1 MRSNER
7 FRKSLSVD
15 ANDCPRSIVNFFQH
29 QDEARRSTRRLVVL
43 FILAVIAIIIAI
55 DAVLLLVFG
64 GGFTASVS
72 AVPQTFTGLLSSHS
86 ELLLLGSG
94 GTGAAIGLASLYR
107 TASLRD
113 GGGAVARQMGGV
125 PVEADPK
132 DPLRQR
138 LRNVVEEI
146 AIASGVPVPEIYV
159 LEQEP
164 GINAFAAGFSPSD
177 AAVAV
182 TRGTLESLNREELQG
197 VIAHEF
203 SHIFNGDMRLNIRLM
218 GVLFGIMILAIIGR
232 RIVSGARYSSRSRN
246 NGGNAIILFAVALTA
261 IGYIGLFFAR
271 WIKAAVSRQR
281 EYLAD
286 ASAVQFTRNPQGIAG
301 ALKKIAVHSRGASLD
316 GDSEEIAHMLF
327 GQGASAAMFAT
338 HPPII
343 ERIQRIEPGFQA
355 RELADVEKRMQ
366 RESRNKAEEEIAAK
380 KASASKM
387 PFDPRSIIE
396 GIGRPGWE
404 EIVAAAAL
412 AGSLPTTLLSAARST
427 EWAPELLLCVLL
439 DPDPELRDQQL
450 LVIAQR
456 LGSESESQVRH
467 LISSAGQIQPQQ
479 RLPLLEIAF
488 PALKRRPTEFIH
500 RMLGTVNEIVH
511 LDGKIEVFEF
521 LLAKVIQLHLLDSMN
536 PAQNR
541 GGGSVALNVESQAV
555 RDVIA
560 ILASHGHSD
569 PERIQQSYREGMQTA
584 GLQVDAIEVPADWPN
599 VLEKALD
606 RLDRLKM
613 THKERLISA
622 LLQTILSDDQV
633 IASELELLRAIG
645 AALHL
650 PLSLT
655 ALGSA
660 SPSEYGVAARSV

>member
-1 MRSNER
+1 
-7 FRKSLSVD
+7 L
-15 ANDCPRSIVNFFQH
+15 NFFQH
-29 QDEARRSTRRLVVL
+29 QDEARRNSRRLVLL

-55 DAVLLLVFG
+55 DTVLLLVFG
-64 GGFTASVS
+64 SGFTEPMS

-125 PVEADPK
+125 PVEADPR

-159 LEQEP
+159 LEQES

-203 SHIFNGDMRLNIRLM
+203 SHIFNGDMRLNIRLI

-232 RIVSGARYSSRSRN
+232 RILSGARYSSRSRN
-246 NGGNAIILFAVALTA
+246 NGGNAIMLFAVALTA

-301 ALKKIAVHSRGASLD
+301 ALKKIAVHSRGANLD

-327 GQGASAAMFAT
+327 GQGARAAIFAT
-338 HPPII
+338 HPPIL

-355 RELADVEKRMQ
+355 RELADIEKRMQ
-366 RESRNKAEEEIAAK
+366 RQSRKKAEEESAAK
-380 KASASKM
+380 KPAGSGM

-396 GIGRPGWE
+396 GIGRPDWE
-404 EIVAAAAL
+404 QIVAAAAL
-412 AGSLPTTLLSAARST
+412 AASLPTTLLSAARST
-427 EWAPELLLCVLL
+427 EWAPELLLCILL
-439 DPDPELRDQQL
+439 DPDPLLRDQQL
-450 LVIAQR
+450 MVIAQR
-456 LGSESESQVRH
+456 LGAESESQVRH
-467 LISSAGQIQPQQ
+467 LISSAGQIEAQQ

-488 PALKRRPTEFIH
+488 PALKRRPAEFIY
-500 RMLGTVNEIVH
+500 RMLDTVNEIIH

-521 LLAKVIQLHLLDSMN
+521 LLAKVIQLHLMDSMN
-536 PAQNR
+536 PAQNPI
-541 GGGSVALNVESQAV
+541 GGREALNAESPAV

-569 PERIQQSYREGMQTA
+569 PDRVQQSYRVGMLKA
-584 GLQVDAIEVPADWPN
+584 GFEVDAIAIPSDWPSA
-599 VLEKALD
+599 LETALE

-613 THKERLISA
+613 QEKERLISA
-622 LLQTILSDDQV
+622 LLQTILSDDQAV
-633 IASELELLRAIG
+633 TAELELLRAIG

-650 PLSLT
+650 PLPLT
-655 ALGSA
+655 ALGS
-660 SPSEYGVAARSV
+660 GVTTGSA